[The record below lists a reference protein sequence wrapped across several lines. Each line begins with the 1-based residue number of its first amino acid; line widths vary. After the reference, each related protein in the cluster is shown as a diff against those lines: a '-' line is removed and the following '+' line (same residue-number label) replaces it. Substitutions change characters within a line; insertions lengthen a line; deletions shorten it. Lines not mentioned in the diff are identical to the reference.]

1 MNSQVTEYA
10 ERKAMQDGNVFVN
23 RLFSLLKISRIYDS
37 SNKTY
42 ARHVQAF
49 HDVIDEI
56 IQSDDN
62 ACLEIFSDALFMNGS
77 RLKPDFSSWSS
88 FRSVMDTLE
97 SKGIGRLDFHSGV
110 SNEEIVGF
118 FTILK
123 RVSPWSPS
131 PFDTIQEMI
140 IKVGIHHIS
149 VDRLIDEDTRDIET
163 AGQTFSEM
171 AKKSFYY
178 AVSYLKTVATQIS
191 LGQVVNAK
199 KSKRLIQ
206 AFVDEIVEDESYMLS
221 LTTIKNFDEYTLNH
235 SINVSILSL
244 ALGMRL
250 GLNKAQLVELGVAAL
265 FHDLGKVRISGSI
278 VNKPGRLTEE
288 EFDEVKKHPFKG
300 ALMLSRIRGLG
311 VIPVRAMLVAIQHH
325 QTLDHRGYPD
335 TNRTKDLDLYS
346 RIVSIADVFD
356 AATSPRVY
364 RPFCLK
370 RDEVLAVIAER
381 SGIQFDPVLAK
392 VFVEMLGVFPV
403 GSLVLLDTGEFA
415 IVWKTNHEGSS
426 SLRPK
431 VKIITDEDGGFVEPH
446 VESLMIRTEDGQ
458 DFARTIVK
466 ALDPQEYG
474 IDVTAYL

>member
-1 MNSQVTEYA
+1 MGTQVTEFD
-10 ERKAMQDGNVFVN
+10 ERKTIQEGNLVIN
-23 RLFSLLKISRIYDS
+23 RLFAILKISRIYDS

-42 ARHVQAF
+42 IRHVQAMR
-49 HDVIDEI
+49 DALDQI
-56 IQSDDN
+56 IQSDDG
-62 ACLEIFSDALFMNGS
+62 ACLEIFSDALFMNGT
-77 RLKPDFSSWSS
+77 RLKPDFSSWAS

-97 SKGIGRLDFHSGV
+97 SKGIGRLDFHSGISV
-110 SNEEIVGF
+110 EELTLF
-118 FTILK
+118 FSIFTK
-123 RVSPWSPS
+123 VHVYTPQ
-131 PFDTIQEMI
+131 PFDQIEERMI
-140 IKVGIHHIS
+140 KAGICHIS
-149 VDRLIDEDTRDIET
+149 IDRILEDDSKDIENRRE
-163 AGQTFSEM
+163 TFSET

-191 LGQVVNAK
+191 LSQVVNAK
-199 KSKRLIQ
+199 KSKRVIQ
-206 AFVDEIVEDESYMLS
+206 AFVDEIIEDESYMLS

-250 GLNKAQLVELGVAAL
+250 GLNKPQLVELGVAAL

-300 ALMLSRIRGLG
+300 AIMLSRIRGLG
-311 VIPVRAMLVAIQHH
+311 VIPVRCMFVALQHH
-325 QTLDHRGYPD
+325 QTLDHRGYPE
-335 TNRTKDLDLYS
+335 TNLTRDLDLYS

-356 AATSPRVY
+356 AASSPRVY

-381 SGIQFDPVLAK
+381 SGTQFDSLLAK

-415 IVWKTNHEGSS
+415 IVWRANQESS
-426 SLRPK
+426 SALRPK
-431 VKIITDEDGGFVEPH
+431 VKIITNKNGSFVEPQL
-446 VESLMIRTEDGQ
+446 VSLMARTEDGQ
-458 DFARTIVK
+458 GFTRTIVR
-466 ALDPQEYG
+466 ALDAQEYG